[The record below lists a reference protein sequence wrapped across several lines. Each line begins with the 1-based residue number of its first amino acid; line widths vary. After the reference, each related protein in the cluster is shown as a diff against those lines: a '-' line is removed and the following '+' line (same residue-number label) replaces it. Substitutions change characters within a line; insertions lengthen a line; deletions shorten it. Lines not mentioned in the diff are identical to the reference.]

1 MTTEPDDDLV
11 FRLVDITLAALRR
24 AGVNFVPTIRSE
36 IASVVR
42 KEFSGDNVYIPKALG
57 AQKAKRDEAIR
68 RDARPVSDGGLGL
81 SLRALGRKYHMGKS
95 NVARVLAAMAKD
107 GCGR

>member
-57 AQKAKRDEAIR
+57 AQKAKRNEAMC
-68 RDARPVSDGGLGL
+68 SDHAAGL
-81 SLRALGRKYHMGKS
+81 SIRAVARKYHVDKRTVS
-95 NVARVLAAMAKD
+95 RALAAMVED